1 MENEL
6 RKKFNLL
13 NIWKPFAPD
22 PTTFSDRM
30 APEGLP
36 DFEKIGNDVELAIS
50 VSKNLESLLKKYFV
64 FQRFDDDLP
73 LGKLV
78 KASYLR
84 QFVKDLIIKYIVETR
99 NAIVHKLE
107 KTCFTESERSIF
119 QECNKATLTY
129 LSEKNQIDQLMN
141 SCLTKN
147 EANRIKELDKES
159 YELDILFERKIF
171 LIVKNAKLNSQNLQN
186 TPTLKACE
194 RNMSENGLDTLIS
207 NPSHTSN
214 QKIHETIAYK
224 NIETNFDFLLGHGL
238 FYMSVYNFV
247 IVGVLLISLLACGGQ
262 ISTFGLFCYLV
273 FSIVASVV
281 LVNGFLVEVFKKVFD
296 TDKNVV
302 LLIVSRLD
310 WHKFLSDLKAMR
322 LCWNIMPLLLTM
334 MLEIFIIVVT
344 QMLRVV
350 KMVFL
355 RRKE

>member
-1 MENEL
+1 M
-6 RKKFNLL
+6 
-13 NIWKPFAPD
+13 WKPFPPD

-36 DFEKIGNDVELAIS
+36 NFEKIGNDVELAIS

-99 NAIVHKLE
+99 NAIVHKPE

-129 LSEKNQIDQLMN
+129 LSKKNQIDQLME

-147 EANRIKELDKES
+147 EANRVKELDKES
-159 YELDILFERKIF
+159 YELDILFEREIF
-171 LIVKNAKLNSQNLQN
+171 MLIVKNAKLNSQNLQN

-194 RNMSENGLDTLIS
+194 RNMSENGLDTLIYY
-207 NPSHTSN
+207 NPSHTNN
-214 QKIHETIAYK
+214 QMIQDTIAFK
-224 NIETNFDFLLGHGL
+224 NIEANFYFSLGHGL
-238 FYMSVYNFV
+238 FYISVYNFV
-247 IVGVLLISLLACGGQ
+247 IVGVLLMSLLACGGQ
-262 ISTFGLFCYLV
+262 ISAFGLFCYLV

-281 LVNGFLVEVFKKVFD
+281 LVNGFLVEVLKKVFD

-302 LLIVSRLD
+302 HLIVSRVD
-310 WHKFLSDLKAMR
+310 WHKFLCDFMA
-322 LCWNIMPLLLTM
+322 LLLTM
-334 MLEIFIIVVT
+334 IQKIVKIVVT
-344 QMLRVV
+344 QMLTVV
-350 KMVFL
+350 KVVFL